1 MRLIGC
7 RCKASDGFSWAVLI
21 GRGLD
26 LVPDLLLP
34 LFSFEGALKLLILTG
49 VFTSV
54 FLFMRFLWNILFI
67 MILPE

>member
-26 LVPDLLLP
+26 LVPDLLFP
-34 LFSFEGALKLLILTG
+34 LFSFEGAFKDMSTIS
-49 VFTSV
+49 SV
-54 FLFMRFLWNILFI
+54 GRA
-67 MILPE
+67 PDS